1 MTTTDPE
8 HLTTGGPAA
17 GAAAESPHLPTP
29 VARMFWWRD
38 VAVGAAIE
46 AEHVTAGLVT
56 DLRAAASR
64 RRRWVGELAE
74 RGAAERVRT
83 RRAANAATAAA
94 VNALAT
100 SALVDQF
107 VDAQLERVLR
117 PVVLAVLDDVLL
129 LLEKEPERI
138 QGLVRGQRDSM
149 VDELVDRIR
158 SGAVTGDTA
167 VERLTFR
174 VFHRGPRP
182 ASAPPVDG
190 P

>member
-17 GAAAESPHLPTP
+17 GAAPESPHLPTP

-38 VAVGAAIE
+38 VAVGAAVE
-46 AEHVTAGLVT
+46 AEQVTAGMVAG
-56 DLRAAASR
+56 LRAASAR

-74 RGAAERVRT
+74 RGAAERIRS
-83 RRAANAATAAA
+83 RRAANAAAASA
-94 VNALAT
+94 VNAVAT
-100 SALVDQF
+100 SALVEQF

-117 PVVLAVLDDVLL
+117 PVVLTVLDEVLL

-138 QGLVRGQRDSM
+138 QGLIRGQRDSM

-158 SGAVTGDTA
+158 MGAVTGDTA
-167 VERLTFR
+167 VERLTSR
-174 VFHRGPRP
+174 VLHRGPRP
-182 ASAPPVDG
+182 APAPPVDG